1 MADEQQQQQGS
12 KGANLPKVNYLSA
25 ASDDYEFE
33 IKMPPRKPFD
43 QQQGMAQQS
52 GGMASQF
59 DTVSSGVN
67 NSV

>member
-1 MADEQQQQQGS
+1 MAEQQQQGQA
-12 KGANLPKVNYLSA
+12 KANMPQVNYLSVA
-25 ASDDYEFE
+25 DDYEYE